1 MKSSLHILAVSLF
14 ALVLMVACG
23 SEAPTPT
30 LTPTPTVEPTIDPT
44 PAPPSGGWTQSDDGS
59 DLSLSLEA
67 YETGSDDGNARLMVT
82 CFNSPPLGQ
91 YISADITWD
100 TPVSVLY
107 DLGVQL
113 NWDSGSTM
121 DTPVSV
127 LYDLGVQ
134 LNWDSGSTIS
144 ETWDGSP
151 AGNNVTPRRKQLDQ
165 KFIDGL
171 LEHSHLEFAVD
182 SDKGSHRA
190 KFNVTGFEQVYEP
203 FKAECENRPTSGKDY
218 LE

>member
-91 YISADITWD
+91 YISTDITW
-100 TPVSVLY
+100 
-107 DLGVQL
+107 
-113 NWDSGSTM
+113 

-190 KFNVTGFEQVYEP
+190 KFNVTGFEEVYEP
-203 FKAECENRPTSGKDY
+203 FKAECESRPTSGKDY